1 MKFKNVTI
9 ANIFAISI
17 LILLMLINY
26 FSNENIYEH
35 TWLQAV
41 FYIIPTI
48 VLVILNNTL
57 LIPKLLDNQRF
68 SLYFLILFVCIIITQ
83 LITGFFTTPHYF
95 NFKLN
100 VLLTDFIEYFVIT
113 IAGFGFIAFMRLGEQ
128 QRKNFEQQLLIRQ
141 TELNLLKKQI
151 NPHFLFNTL
160 NNIYYQ
166 CMEGSNQ
173 AAEMIEKLSSL
184 MRYTL
189 ENTDKESTTL
199 EKEYT
204 FIKNY
209 IDLEKSRLPE
219 NSKISLKR
227 KGDFSQVRIAPLILI
242 SFIENCFKHS
252 NNLNPIV
259 DIFIEYNAGE
269 LLFFCENN
277 INNQPS
283 KAKPSGT
290 GLNNVKKRLE
300 ILYPEKHTLN
310 IEKSEEKF
318 AVSLMINTL

>member
-1 MKFKNVTI
+1 MNLKNIKF
-9 ANIFAISI
+9 ANIFAII
-17 LILLMLINY
+17 IIILLMLINY

-48 VLVILNNTL
+48 VLVILNNTF
-57 LIPKLLDNQRF
+57 LITKLLDNQRF
-68 SLYFLILFVCIIITQ
+68 SWYFLTLFISIIITQ

-95 NFKLN
+95 NFKLSI
-100 VLLTDFIEYFVIT
+100 LLSDFIEYFVVT
-113 IAGFGFIAFMRLGEQ
+113 VAGFGFIAFMRLGEQ
-128 QRKNFEQQLLIRQ
+128 QRQNFEQQLLIRQ

-160 NNIYYQ
+160 NNIYFQ

-199 EKEYT
+199 EKEYI

-219 NSKISLKR
+219 KSKISLKR

-242 SFIENCFKHS
+242 SFVENCFKHG
-252 NNLNPIV
+252 NNLNPIIDV
-259 DIFIEYNAGE
+259 FIEYTNGE
-269 LLFFCENN
+269 LSFFCENN
-277 INNQPS
+277 LNNQPS
-283 KAKPSGT
+283 KTKPSGT

-300 ILYPEKHTLN
+300 LLYPNRHTLT
-310 IEKSEEKF
+310 IEKNEEKYG
-318 AVSLMINTL
+318 VSLIVRI

>member
-1 MKFKNVTI
+1 MNLKNIKF
-9 ANIFAISI
+9 ANIFAII
-17 LILLMLINY
+17 IIILLMLINY

-48 VLVILNNTL
+48 VLVILNNTF
-57 LIPKLLDNQRF
+57 LITKLLDNQRF
-68 SLYFLILFVCIIITQ
+68 SWYFLTLFVSIIITQ

-95 NFKLN
+95 NFKLSI
-100 VLLTDFIEYFVIT
+100 LLSDFIEYFVVT
-113 IAGFGFIAFMRLGEQ
+113 VAGFGFIAFMRLGEQ
-128 QRKNFEQQLLIRQ
+128 QRQNFEQQLLIRQ

-160 NNIYYQ
+160 NNIYFQ

-199 EKEYT
+199 EKEYI

-219 NSKISLKR
+219 KSKISLKR

-242 SFIENCFKHS
+242 SFVENCFKHG
-252 NNLNPIV
+252 NNLNPIIDV
-259 DIFIEYNAGE
+259 FIEYTNGE
-269 LLFFCENN
+269 LSFFCENN
-277 INNQPS
+277 LNNQPS
-283 KAKPSGT
+283 KTKPSGT

-300 ILYPEKHTLN
+300 LLYPNRHTLT
-310 IEKSEEKF
+310 IEKNEEKYG
-318 AVSLMINTL
+318 VSLIVRI